1 MWSSVILFSA
11 LMAAGSDFF
20 TQAAL
25 EKAYDDLRPAIGIIR
40 YSLEVTDP
48 ASGEVS
54 RRDNNALGLIVAPD
68 GLVMTFGHM
77 AIENTQPFN
86 IVFTMGQGSEERR
99 FDATLLKKPDD
110 VNVVFLRLKSD
121 APLDLPYVRFS
132 KTHNLGLAAPVALF
146 GMLGETLDFVHGI
159 QEARVAALLEK
170 PRATYCLDQNV
181 RFGYVG
187 GPVIDTAGRVV
198 GVVGFDLSRAEG
210 GDVYSRSGHPLLY
223 QTELFQKYIDS
234 PPSLTEAQRAEDY
247 AWLGVFTQPLTD
259 DFAEYWGLPK
269 EGGLIV
275 STVVAPSPAVD
286 AGLQPGDV
294 IIDFDGTPIRSKL
307 DSDVLGFT
315 KLVREAEPGR
325 EVSIRI
331 LRGGE
336 TQDIRVRLGVRPR
349 SSRDAGEYEEPI
361 FGLTVR
367 EITTDIRIA
376 LNLSEDVQG
385 VIVRRVRSGSAA
397 QLANM
402 RPGVII
408 MSFGDYPVSTLDEFR
423 DAVNQ
428 VAAKRPAEVSV
439 FARVGPATGFFR
451 LEPRWQDNE

>member
-1 MWSSVILFSA
+1 MWNSLLLLSA
-11 LMAAGSDFF
+11 VLTATGDFF
-20 TQAAL
+20 SQAAL
-25 EKAYDDLRPAIGIIR
+25 ERAYNDLTPAIGIVR
-40 YSLEVTDP
+40 YSLEITDP

-54 RRDNNALGLIVAPD
+54 RRDNNALGLVVAPD
-68 GLVMTFGHM
+68 GLVMALGHM
-77 AIENTQPFN
+77 VIENTQPFN
-86 IVFTMGQGSEERR
+86 IVFTLGHGSEERR

-132 KTHNLGLAAPVALF
+132 KANDLALAAPVALF
-146 GMLGETLDFVHGI
+146 GRLGDTLDFVHAI
-159 QEARVAALLEK
+159 QEARIAAILEK
-170 PRATYCLDQNV
+170 PRTTYCLDQNV

-223 QTELFQKYIDS
+223 QAELFQKYIDN
-234 PPSLTEAQRAEDY
+234 PPSLTEEQSAEDY

-286 AGLQPGDV
+286 AGLLPGDV

-307 DSDVLGFT
+307 DSDVLSFT
-315 KLVREAEPGR
+315 KLVREAGPGR
-325 EVSIRI
+325 EVTIRI
-331 LRGGE
+331 LRDGQPRE
-336 TQDIRVRLGVRPR
+336 IRARLGVRPR
-349 SSRDAGEYEEPI
+349 TARDAGEYEDPV

-385 VIVRRVRSGSAA
+385 VIVRRVRSGSPA

-408 MSFGDYPVSTLDEFR
+408 MSFGDYPVSTVDEFR
-423 DAVNQ
+423 EAVDKV
-428 VAAKRPAEVSV
+428 VARKPAEVSI

-451 LEPRWQDNE
+451 LEPRWQNNQ